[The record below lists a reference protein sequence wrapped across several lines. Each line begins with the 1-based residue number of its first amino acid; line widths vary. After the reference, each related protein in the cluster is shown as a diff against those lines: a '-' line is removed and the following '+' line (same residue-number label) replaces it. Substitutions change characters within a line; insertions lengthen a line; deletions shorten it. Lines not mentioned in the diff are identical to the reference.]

1 MNSFS
6 FLDQK
11 GPRSL
16 NTINKKNQTKDILNE
31 NLKIKSKIEK
41 AKSIYSL
48 NALDMHQ
55 KKFNE
60 HKNILRSNSPAIVR
74 NDPLVRKVNRS
85 FNIQV
90 SVAILFP

>member
-48 NALDMHQ
+48 NALGMHQ